1 MFSGII
7 ESLGKVVSITKEGS
21 NIHFTISSPISG
33 ESYIDQSIA
42 HNGVCLTV
50 VAKTMETH
58 TVTAIQ
64 ETLSKT
70 NLGRLQAGDLVNLER
85 SVSAGSRMD
94 GHFVQGHV
102 DTVIKCLNVIPESGS
117 HVFEFEL
124 PEHSNNLVV
133 DRGSVCLNGTSLT
146 IAGRTEKGFRV
157 AIIPYTFEHT
167 NFKSIRAGDEV
178 NIEFD
183 ILGKYIISYLEN
195 LFPKGASIEHL
206 LQNLK
211 DRDK

>member
-7 ESLGKVVSITKEGS
+7 ESLGEVVSIVPDGS
-21 NIHFTISSPISG
+21 NIHITIRSSISG

-50 VAKTMETH
+50 VAKSHDTH
-58 TVTAIQ
+58 TVTAIH

-70 NLGRLQAGDLVNLER
+70 NLGVLKTGDQVNLER
-85 SVSAGSRMD
+85 SVSSGGRMD

-102 DTVIKCLNVIPESGS
+102 DTVIRCLNVTEEAGS

-124 PEHSNNLVV
+124 PANAKNLVV

-146 IAGRTEKGFRV
+146 VAGRTEKGFRV
-157 AIIPYTFEHT
+157 AIIPYTIKHT
-167 NFKSIRAGDEV
+167 NFNRINEGDQV
-178 NIEFD
+178 NVEFD
-183 ILGKYIISYLEN
+183 ILGKYILSYLEN
-195 LFPKGASIEHL
+195 LLPNHSTLQKLI
-206 LQNLK
+206 QNL
-211 DRDK
+211 